1 VAGHTSEVP
10 ATLAQLS
17 GDIHA
22 SIRSVMI
29 EDGKIIRD
37 TVINHAIAGSDGI
50 TLWGAG
56 FGAYGT
62 IDGDGDAGDVHH
74 NDSGV
79 IMGADMPVMDGINV
93 GLDAAVTGQAIDVPS
108 ETASASGST
117 NHVIGYAN
125 WTDSA
130 WVASLGWD
138 YGWGANQVTRQITA
152 FAETDTDHQSNRL
165 SQVFGE
171 VGYKIPT
178 EIMALEPYLDIADAS
193 ARTGAFTE
201 TGGIAALSGG
211 AKSSSENY
219 ATFGVRATA
228 PAIVIGGIS
237 MVPDFN
243 LGWEHAFTRL
253 VSTQTLVFAGT
264 GESFAVTG
272 VPLDTDAAA
281 MQARLDFILM
291 PTVTLDIGY
300 DGEVSGR
307 VQDHAIR
314 GDLSWRF

>member
-1 VAGHTSEVP
+1 MP

-22 SIRSVMI
+22 SLRSAMI

-37 TVINHAIAGSDGI
+37 TVINHAIAGGDGI
-50 TLWGAG
+50 TVWGAG

-62 IDGDGDAGDVHH
+62 IDGDSDAGDVHH

-93 GLDAAVTGQAIDVPS
+93 GLGVALTGQRITAPTES
-108 ETASASGST
+108 ASASGST

-125 WTDSA
+125 WTDSQ

-138 YGWGANQVTRQITA
+138 YGWGANRVTRAITA
-152 FAETDTDHQSNRL
+152 FSESDADHQSNRL

-171 VGYKIPT
+171 VGYRIPSD
-178 EIMALEPYLDIADAS
+178 ILALEPYLDLANVS

-201 TGGIAALSGG
+201 TGGIAALDGG
-211 AKSSSENY
+211 AKSGSENY
-219 ATFGVRATA
+219 ATFGARATL
-228 PAIVIGGIS
+228 PAIAVAGIS

-243 LGWEHAFTRL
+243 LGWQHAFNRFI
-253 VSTQTLVFAGT
+253 SIQTLVFAGT
-264 GESFAVTG
+264 GESFVVAG
-272 VPLDTDAAA
+272 VPLDSDAAA
-281 MQARLDFILM
+281 IQAGLDFILT
-291 PTVTLDIGY
+291 PTATLDIGY
-300 DGEVSGR
+300 DGQVSSR
-307 VQDHAIR
+307 VQDHAVR
-314 GDLSWRF
+314 ADLAWKL